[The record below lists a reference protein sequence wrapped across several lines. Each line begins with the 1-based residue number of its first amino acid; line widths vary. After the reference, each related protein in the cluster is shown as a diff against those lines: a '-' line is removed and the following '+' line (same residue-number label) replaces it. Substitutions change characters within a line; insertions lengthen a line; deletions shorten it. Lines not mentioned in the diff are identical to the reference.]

1 MKYQFIERNK
11 RDFDISI
18 ICPLLGVKR
27 SSYYAWKRRPINVRQ
42 KENMKL
48 LEEIRTIHKNSKGL
62 YGSPRIYAELQD
74 LGISCGKNRVAKLMK
89 VNGIYSK
96 IKKRFRYKSK
106 QSNDIGI
113 CSNIVDRNFNILEP
127 NKVWVSD
134 ITYIPTKEG
143 WLYLCIIL
151 DLFSRKIV
159 GWSMDKNMKEKIVL
173 KAFQMALLNRNP
185 SLDLVFH
192 SDRGSQYTAK
202 LFKEVLRTNKIRQSM
217 SRKGNCW
224 DNACAESFFH
234 TLKTELVKHEN
245 YNSREE
251 ARLSVFEYIEIF
263 YNRQRRHSYLGYVS
277 PVKYENKLCA

>member
-1 MKYQFIERNK
+1 MKYQFIKRNK

-48 LEEIRTIHKNSKGL
+48 LEEIRTIHKNSNGL
-62 YGSPRIYAELQD
+62 YGSPRIHAELQD

-192 SDRGSQYTAK
+192 SRNN
-202 LFKEVLRTNKIRQSM
+202 FV
-217 SRKGNCW
+217 
-224 DNACAESFFH
+224 
-234 TLKTELVKHEN
+234 
-245 YNSREE
+245 
-251 ARLSVFEYIEIF
+251 
-263 YNRQRRHSYLGYVS
+263 
-277 PVKYENKLCA
+277 